1 MSLEFEVEAD
11 VQIDIQPEIE
21 VEVEI
26 DVAPEI
32 EIEVE
37 AEVDA
42 EIEVEVEVPCVEVE
56 VVADA
61 DFNADLVVESNLAE
75 PIVDVE
81 LEVGGNVSSTS
92 SGGVCNLVCSIL
104 FLCFFVGDIVSLI
117 CLLVSWSY
125 YATTIMNSSH
135 VTRAQADTTMTI
147 AVVGVSCGA
156 VLWGI
161 LALCCC
167 RCAKANKGQMHGT
180 HTTYQVEQVTT
191 YEVGGGANVDFEV
204 EIEVPQVE
212 VEVELC
218 APEIEVEVEVCAP
231 EIEIEVEAE
240 VEVEAEIEVDAGV
253 EVELEVE
260 L

>member
-42 EIEVEVEVPCVEVE
+42 EIEVEVQVPCVEVE

-81 LEVGGNVSSTS
+81 VGGNVNTTS
-92 SGGVCNLVCSIL
+92 SGGVCNLVCSKHFSHLLKISHSSDSQFVSHKHYFLNGFNAPNPL
-104 FLCFFVGDIVSLI
+104 FTEI
-117 CLLVSWSY
+117 C
-125 YATTIMNSSH
+125 
-135 VTRAQADTTMTI
+135 
-147 AVVGVSCGA
+147 
-156 VLWGI
+156 
-161 LALCCC
+161 
-167 RCAKANKGQMHGT
+167 
-180 HTTYQVEQVTT
+180 TY
-191 YEVGGGANVDFEV
+191 
-204 EIEVPQVE
+204 
-212 VEVELC
+212 
-218 APEIEVEVEVCAP
+218 
-231 EIEIEVEAE
+231 
-240 VEVEAEIEVDAGV
+240 
-253 EVELEVE
+253 
-260 L
+260 